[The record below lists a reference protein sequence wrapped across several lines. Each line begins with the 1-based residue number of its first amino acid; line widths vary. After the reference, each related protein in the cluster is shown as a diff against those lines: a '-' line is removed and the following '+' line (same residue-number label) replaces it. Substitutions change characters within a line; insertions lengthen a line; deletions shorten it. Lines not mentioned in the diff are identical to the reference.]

1 MFVIIAGGG
10 RTGSQLA
17 LVLLSGEH
25 QVLVVEHRREM
36 LTRLHQELPT
46 EAIYEG
52 NANRPGR
59 FGACRHSKGKC
70 DCSLYVG

>member
-17 LVLLSGEH
+17 QVLLAAEH
-25 QVLVVEHRREM
+25 QVLVVEHRREL

-52 NANRPGR
+52 NATDPCS
-59 FGACRHSKGKC
+59 FGTSWYSQGKR
-70 DCSLYVG
+70 DRSLHIG